1 MKKKILTLVMAFAVT
16 MSCTSFAFASTR
28 EKCVFN
34 LSDFYT
40 FVNDIINSV
49 IQQRPGQNGSGQE
62 DSEQSWPEET
72 PEHNRPGEKPEQNK
86 PEESPE
92 HNGPN
97 QERPEQNRP
106 EQKPEQNSPE
116 QKPEQEKPG
125 QGDNEQE
132 EPGQGDTVIDS
143 TKERQVLSLV
153 NKERNKLGI
162 STLSADSQLNKLAQM
177 KAEDM
182 ARKGYFSHTSPT
194 YGSAFDMMNKYGVS
208 YKTAGENI
216 AKGQKTAQ
224 AVMGGWMNSSGHRAN
239 ILKPEYKRLGVGYAV
254 DTAGTPY
261 WVQIFAG

>member
-49 IQQRPGQNGSGQE
+49 IQQLPGQNGSGQE
-62 DSEQSWPEET
+62 DSEQS
-72 PEHNRPGEKPEQNK
+72 R

-97 QERPEQNRP
+97 QESPEQNRP
-106 EQKPEQNSPE
+106 EQKPEQEN
-116 QKPEQEKPG
+116 PG

-132 EPGQGDTVIDS
+132 HPGQEDTVIDS
-143 TKERQVLSLV
+143 TQARQVLSLV
-153 NKERNKLGI
+153 NKERNKVGI